1 MFDYIYSDDSKK
13 YKFYR
18 LPQFLFTDVKFHSL
32 SSDAKILYSLL
43 LDKTGWS
50 LKSGFVDDN
59 GKVYVHF
66 SQKLV
71 CDKLNVGAQ
80 KAGKLMRELDTIG
93 LIERKRVGQGNPD
106 KIFVKTYFEDTDTA
120 PDSNTS
126 GALAKENM
134 KTDGTSYRKADAQ
147 NSENQ
152 HSGSDVK
159 CNSEYCIS
167 SCLNDEN
174 QVSETSEITA
184 LESAESSFP
193 TYNTRLFSKTVLSD
207 PIYPDYGRIDEM
219 DSSSQQELVLRV
231 REQIEEEAILSD
243 YNSIKTGKPL
253 YQKEDVEELVDI
265 IASVYA
271 TTDSV
276 KQINGCRIPTSEV
289 KKRFQMLT
297 EEHIMYVLDCLKET
311 STVIRKRRS
320 YLLTSLYNAPVSYDS
335 YIAAKVRSDMERMQQ
350 GGYHKTQSGYCSSE
364 TDWGSFIEEQN
375 RRFAEEAKREFADPC
390 LSAAG

>member
-18 LPQFLFTDVKFHSL
+18 LPQFLFTDVKFQSL

-50 LKSGFVDDN
+50 LKSGLVDDN

-106 KIFVKTYFEDTDTA
+106 KIFVKTYFEDTDAA
-120 PDSNTS
+120 PDFNTS
-126 GALAKENM
+126 GALAKES
-134 KTDGTSYRKADAQ
+134 KQTDETSYRKADAQ

-184 LESAESSFP
+184 LERAESSFP

-219 DSSSQQELVLRV
+219 DSSSQQDLVLRV

-243 YNSIKTGKPL
+243 YSRKTGKPL

-335 YIAAKVRSDMERMQQ
+335 YIAAKIRSDMERRQQ
-350 GGYHKTQSGYCSSE
+350 GGYCKTQSGYCRSM

-375 RRFAEEAKREFADPC
+375 RRFMEEAKQEYADPW

>member
-18 LPQFLFTDVKFHSL
+18 LPQFLFTDVKFQSL

-50 LKSGFVDDN
+50 LKSNLVDDS

-71 CDKLNVGAQ
+71 CEKLNVGVQ
-80 KAGKLMRELDTIG
+80 KAGKLLRELDAIG

-106 KIFVKTYFEDTDTA
+106 KIFVKTYLEDTDAA
-120 PDSNTS
+120 PESNTS
-126 GALAKENM
+126 RALAKEIK
-134 KTDGTSYRKADAQ
+134 KTDGSPRRKADAQ

-152 HSGSDVK
+152 HSGSDMK
-159 CNSEYCIS
+159 YNSEYCIS

-207 PIYPDYGRIDEM
+207 SIHPDYGRIDEM
-219 DSSSQQELVLRV
+219 DGSNQQEFILRV

-243 YNSIKTGKPL
+243 YNRITGKPL

-271 TTDSV
+271 ATDSV

-297 EEHIMYVLDCLKET
+297 EEHIMYVLDCLKDT

-335 YIAAKVRSDMERMQQ
+335 YIDAKVRSDNERRQQ
-350 GGYHKTQSGYCSSE
+350 GGYRKSQSGYCSSM
-364 TDWGSFIEEQN
+364 TDWRAFIEEQN
-375 RRFAEEAKREFADPC
+375 RRFTEMAKQEYADSC

>member
-1 MFDYIYSDDSKK
+1 M
-13 YKFYR
+13 
-18 LPQFLFTDVKFHSL
+18 
-32 SSDAKILYSLL
+32 
-43 LDKTGWS
+43 
-50 LKSGFVDDN
+50 
-59 GKVYVHF
+59 
-66 SQKLV
+66 
-71 CDKLNVGAQ
+71 
-80 KAGKLMRELDTIG
+80 
-93 LIERKRVGQGNPD
+93 
-106 KIFVKTYFEDTDTA
+106 
-120 PDSNTS
+120 
-126 GALAKENM
+126 
-134 KTDGTSYRKADAQ
+134 
-147 NSENQ
+147 
-152 HSGSDVK
+152 K

-184 LESAESSFP
+184 LERAESSFP
-193 TYNTRLFSKTVLSD
+193 TYNTRLFSKTVLSN

-219 DSSSQQELVLRV
+219 DSSSQQDLILRV

-243 YNSIKTGKPL
+243 YSRKTGKPL

-297 EEHIMYVLDCLKET
+297 EEHIMYVLDCLKKT

-335 YIAAKVRSDMERMQQ
+335 YIAAKIRSDMERRQQ
-350 GGYHKTQSGYCSSE
+350 GGYCKTQSGYCRSM

-375 RRFAEEAKREFADPC
+375 RRFEEEAKREFADPC